1 MKAVVLT
8 GSAGALGRRVLARL
22 TAHEDVERV
31 VALDVVD
38 HPGPLPEGVV
48 ARRADLLRDDLSADV
63 SGCDTLVHLA
73 SVFAPER
80 AGDVASID
88 VELTRR
94 VLDAA
99 RAGGIRTVVLISSAT
114 VYGAWPDN
122 PVPLTEDAPLR
133 PNDGFT
139 FATDKLRIEELA
151 AELRVRDRDVQVA
164 VLRPTVAL
172 AEDERSWVSAALAS
186 AAGVSAGDMDPPS
199 QFLHFDDLADAVVLA
214 ADRRLDGAYNVAPDG
229 WIPPDQM
236 REFATLPRPRVPVW
250 VADQVVQWRW
260 RLGLSR
266 TPPEILPWTI
276 HPWVIANDKL
286 RAEGWTPQHS
296 NEEAYVL
303 GTAPGPLETLSP
315 KRRQELALAVAGG
328 AIVAAGAGVAA
339 LVRHHLRDD

>member
-22 TAHEDVERV
+22 VAHDDVEEV

-38 HPGPLPEGVV
+38 HTDPVPDGVV
-48 ARRADLLRDDLSADV
+48 ARRVDLLRTDLAADLA
-63 SGCDTLVHLA
+63 GRDTLIHLA

-80 AGDVASID
+80 ATDVASID

-94 VLDAA
+94 VLAA
-99 RAGGIRTVVLISSAT
+99 AHQAGVETVVVISSAT

-139 FATDKLRIEELA
+139 FAVDKVHIEELA
-151 AELRVRDRDVQVA
+151 AELRMRRPAARVA

-172 AEDERSWVSAALAS
+172 AEDEESWVSAALAS
-186 AAGVSAGDMDPPS
+186 AAGVNVGDTDPPS
-199 QFLHFDDLADAVVLA
+199 QFLHFDDLAGAVVLA
-214 ADRRLDGAYNVAPDG
+214 AERRLDGAYNVAPDG

-236 REFATLPRPRVPVW
+236 REFAALPRPRVPVW
-250 VADQVVQWRW
+250 VADQVARWRW

-266 TPPEILPWTI
+266 TPPEILPWTVQ
-276 HPWVIANDKL
+276 PWVVANDKL
-286 RAEGWTPQHS
+286 RAEGWEPTFT
-296 NEEAYVL
+296 NEEAYVV
-303 GTAPGPLETLSP
+303 GTTPGPLETLSP

-328 AIVAAGAGVAA
+328 AVVAAGAGVAA
-339 LVRHHLRDD
+339 VVRRQLRDR

>member
-8 GSAGALGRRVLARL
+8 GSAGALGRRVLDLLA
-22 TAHEDVERV
+22 AHPGVGRV

-38 HPGPLPEGVV
+38 HRAPVPEGVV
-48 ARRADLLRDDLSADV
+48 ARRVDLLRDDLAVDV
-63 SGCDTLVHLA
+63 AGCDTLVHLA

-80 AGDVASID
+80 VSDEASID

-94 VLDAA
+94 VLEAA
-99 RAGGIRTVVLISSAT
+99 RAAGVRSVVLISSAT

-133 PNDGFT
+133 PNEGFT
-139 FATDKLRIEELA
+139 FATDKVEIEQLAGRLR
-151 AELRVRDRDVQVA
+151 AEVPGSRVA

-186 AAGVSAGDMDPPS
+186 AAGVQAGDLDPPL
-199 QFLHFDDLADAVVLA
+199 QFLHFDDLAGAVVLA
-214 ADRRLDGAYNVAPDG
+214 AERGLDGAFNVAPDG

-236 REFATLPRPRVPVW
+236 KEFVTLPRPRVPVW
-250 VADQVVQWRW
+250 VADQLVQWRW

-276 HPWVIANDKL
+276 HPWVVANDRL
-286 RAEGWTPQHS
+286 RAEGWVPEHT

-303 GTAPGPLETLSP
+303 GTAPGPLDTLSP
-315 KRRQELALAVAGG
+315 KRRQELALALAGG
-328 AIVAAGAGVAA
+328 AIVATGVGVAA
-339 LVRHHLRDD
+339 LVRRHLREG